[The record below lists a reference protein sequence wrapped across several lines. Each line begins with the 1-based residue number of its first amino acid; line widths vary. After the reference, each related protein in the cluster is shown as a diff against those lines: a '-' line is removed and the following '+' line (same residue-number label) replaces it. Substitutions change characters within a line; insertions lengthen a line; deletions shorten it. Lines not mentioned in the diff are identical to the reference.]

1 MRNHGE
7 GDLAALARNIPSLI
21 DASKSN
27 ATLRKYKSYFSKFES
42 WCSIN
47 KLSSFPATPATVSLY
62 ISHLV
67 QCKSSS
73 SILSSV
79 FYAVQWYHDKNLFP
93 NPCSDKLVK
102 LTLEGA
108 LRTLSKTLINKKQP
122 ITSNIISRVFSA
134 KNNVADLSHLRTRLL
149 FVLGFAEFFRAGELC
164 NIRRSDITC
173 CDTHM
178 DIKVRCSMTDVY
190 RRGNIVY
197 IAKTNSDLC
206 PVQCLQDY
214 LSLAGMQ

>member
-1 MRNHGE
+1 M
-7 GDLAALARNIPSLI
+7 AALARNIPSLI

-47 KLSSFPATPATVSLY
+47 KLSSFPATPATASLY

-73 SILSSV
+73 SVLSSV

-108 LRTLSKTLINKKQP
+108 LRTLFKTLINKKQP
-122 ITSNIISRVFSA
+122 ITSNIISKVFSA

-164 NIRRSDITC
+164 NIRRS
-173 CDTHM
+173 HF
-178 DIKVRCSMTDVY
+178 
-190 RRGNIVY
+190 
-197 IAKTNSDLC
+197 L
-206 PVQCLQDY
+206 
-214 LSLAGMQ
+214 

>member
-1 MRNHGE
+1 M
-7 GDLAALARNIPSLI
+7 AALARNIPRLI

-47 KLSSFPATPATVSLY
+47 KLSSLPATPATVSLF

-73 SILSSV
+73 SVLSSV

-102 LTLEGA
+102 LTFEGA
-108 LRTLSKTLINKKQP
+108 LRTLSKTSINKKQP
-122 ITSNIISRVFSA
+122 ITSNIISKVL
-134 KNNVADLSHLRTRLL
+134 VLRTMLLIYLIYELDCCLFLVLPDFSELESCAILEDRTSL
-149 FVLGFAEFFRAGELC
+149 FVTL
-164 NIRRSDITC
+164 TW
-173 CDTHM
+173 
-178 DIKVRCSMTDVY
+178 K
-190 RRGNIVY
+190 
-197 IAKTNSDLC
+197 
-206 PVQCLQDY
+206 
-214 LSLAGMQ
+214 

>member
-1 MRNHGE
+1 M
-7 GDLAALARNIPSLI
+7 AALARNIPRLI

-73 SILSSV
+73 SVLSSV
-79 FYAVQWYHDKNLFP
+79 FYAVQWFHDKNLFP

-102 LTLEGA
+102 LTFEGA
-108 LRTLSKTLINKKQP
+108 LRTLSN
-122 ITSNIISRVFSA
+122 
-134 KNNVADLSHLRTRLL
+134 LR
-149 FVLGFAEFFRAGELC
+149 
-164 NIRRSDITC
+164 
-173 CDTHM
+173 
-178 DIKVRCSMTDVY
+178 
-190 RRGNIVY
+190 
-197 IAKTNSDLC
+197 
-206 PVQCLQDY
+206 
-214 LSLAGMQ
+214 